1 MSLLPSWDIL
11 PITTDRNPPH
21 LPRGIVLSRR
31 QYLPD
36 IMPSTCIVFG
46 RISFDSIAQFDCY
59 NNWYPSFA
67 FKVKLMVNESLT

>member
-1 MSLLPSWDIL
+1 
-11 PITTDRNPPH
+11 
-21 LPRGIVLSRR
+21 
-31 QYLPD
+31 
-36 IMPSTCIVFG
+36 MPSTCIVFG